1 MSDIPSVTLVFAS
14 QGMGGA
20 ETSLARLARFAHP
33 ARLRV
38 SVVLMGADPSVAR
51 AFGDIPVR
59 RLGAGD
65 LAGLFRAFREARTEI
80 AYLFGQVRVIPWA
93 LVARRAGVPLVVGA
107 ERGSAT
113 RLANRLGRL
122 VDRFFIDGY
131 IANSAPAA
139 ETLVRLHGLPASRVR
154 LVRNG
159 VALPEGPVPPLPPEL
174 TDDGPRVACI
184 ANLRENKGH
193 IVLARAIRLLQPR
206 HPGLKA
212 WLVGRDL
219 SQGRLQSRLAAE
231 GLEDTVELAGF
242 AADVR
247 PFLARAR
254 ATCLPSLFRE
264 GMPTSLLESMLAGV
278 PVVASDV
285 GGVGD
290 LLAHGRNGL
299 LVPPGDAAALAEA
312 LDRLLSDRALADR
325 LASEAARSTLPS
337 YTLAAMCD
345 NHLRA
350 FRALSYE

>member
-1 MSDIPSVTLVFAS
+1 MNDVPSVTLVFAS
-14 QGMGGA
+14 QGVGGA
-20 ETSLARLARFAHP
+20 ETSLSRLAKFAHP
-33 ARLRV
+33 SRMRV
-38 SVVLMGADPSVAR
+38 SAVLMGADPSVAR
-51 AFGDIPVR
+51 AFESVPVR
-59 RLGAGD
+59 QLAAVD
-65 LAGLFRAFREARTEI
+65 LSGLFRAFREARTEV

-139 ETLVRLHGLPASRVR
+139 ETLVQLHGIPAPRVR

-159 VALPEGPVPPLPPEL
+159 VELPEGPLPALPPGL
-174 TDDGPRVACI
+174 TLGGPRVACI
-184 ANLRENKGH
+184 ANIRENKGH

-206 HPGLKA
+206 HPGLRA

-219 SQGRLQSRLAAE
+219 SQGRLQARLADE

-242 AADVR
+242 ATDVR
-247 PFLARAR
+247 PFLAGAQ

-285 GGVGD
+285 GGVKD
-290 LLAHGRNGL
+290 LVAHGRNGL
-299 LVPPGDAAALAEA
+299 LVPPADPAALAAA
-312 LDRLLSDRALADR
+312 LDRLLSDRDLAAG
-325 LASEAARSTLPS
+325 LAAEAARATLPS
-337 YTLAAMCD
+337 YTLSSMCD
-345 NHLRA
+345 NHLNA
-350 FRALSYE
+350 FRALSHE